1 MEELVRAEEIHRDED
16 TRGGGG
22 GSAAPNGALQ
32 LPPPTGP
39 PRPWPGGRPRTLPHR
54 HGLGPPP
61 AGPCRVT
68 AATAAVCDLQP
79 PWGGPHMRLC
89 SH

>member
-1 MEELVRAEEIHRDED
+1 MKTPV
-16 TRGGGG
+16 
-22 GSAAPNGALQ
+22 AAAAAAAQ
-32 LPPPTGP
+32 PPTVRRSCHPRPDP
-39 PRPWPGGRPRTLPHR
+39 PRLWPCGLPRTLPHR

-79 PWGGPHMRLC
+79 PWGGPHMCLC